1 MRPDEQTP
9 MAEILSAGTDVQGEQ
24 KTLSN
29 SHCKQA
35 NCLLSFIRRH
45 GVPTSVPSSIS
56 CTYAR
61 YELTTLVS
69 GTAAFSADG
78 TDLRYEAKSE
88 VLSTLAGGGH
98 DPALC
103 ESPALSATGAGMSS
117 S

>member
-1 MRPDEQTP
+1 
-9 MAEILSAGTDVQGEQ
+9 MAKILSAGADVQGVQ

-29 SHCKQA
+29 NHCKQA
-35 NCLLSFIRRH
+35 NCLLSFTRRH

-61 YELTTLVS
+61 YELTMLVS

-78 TDLRYEAKSE
+78 TDLRYEAKSD
-88 VLSTLAGGGH
+88 VLSTLEGGGH
-98 DPALC
+98 DPASC
-103 ESPALSATGAGMSS
+103 ESPALSATAAGMSS